1 MAYKVKDVKNPISRS
16 LPQNKHFLGVI
27 DNDDSL
33 SEFDEQILNRLMVKR
48 GSSVRIEASL

>member
-1 MAYKVKDVKNPISRS
+1 MQKDKDVKKPISRS
-16 LPQNKHFLGVI
+16 LPQNKHFLGAF